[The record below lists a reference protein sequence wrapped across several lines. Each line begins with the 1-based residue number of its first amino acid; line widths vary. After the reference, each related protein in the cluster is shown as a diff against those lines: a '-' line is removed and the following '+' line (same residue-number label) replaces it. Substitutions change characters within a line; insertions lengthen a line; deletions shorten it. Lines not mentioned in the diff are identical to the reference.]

1 MSVDG
6 ATAGSVPQTQ
16 DFSTVYKVYVL
27 VLLLAVYITN
37 YADRMILSVLMP
49 MIKAEFAVSDAALG
63 FLAGTAFAIFYATLG
78 VPIAIMADRGNR
90 KTIIVVSVAIWSIMT
105 DRKSVV

>member
-1 MSVDG
+1 MSVEG
-6 ATAGSVPQTQ
+6 ATAAGVSRTQ
-16 DFSTVYKVYVL
+16 EFTTAYKVYVL

-49 MIKAEFAVSDAALG
+49 AIKAEFAVSDAALG

-78 VPIAIMADRGNR
+78 VPIAIMAVYL
-90 KTIIVVSVAIWSIMT
+90 VVA
-105 DRKSVV
+105 RRLGAFEAL